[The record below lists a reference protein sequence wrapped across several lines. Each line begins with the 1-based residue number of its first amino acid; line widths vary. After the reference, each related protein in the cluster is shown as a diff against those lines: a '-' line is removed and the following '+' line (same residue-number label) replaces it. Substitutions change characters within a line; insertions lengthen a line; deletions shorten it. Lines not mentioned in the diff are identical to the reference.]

1 MKHVILIV
9 YLPLFGCFDDGSI
22 SHQSSTLISP
32 VDSAV
37 DRPVDSAVVSDV
49 DSAVDSPVD
58 SAVVSALDSAIDSP
72 VNSTVDSGVDSTV
85 DSAVDSAVDS
95 VVDSS
100 VDSQESDA
108 PIPCLP
114 GTYVPPASS
123 KLGCIFFGATNCHGD
138 AATCECMLDGSMAPG
153 LFCLSSST
161 LTCSAEGGVLYFNC
175 IPLQDN

>member
-9 YLPLFGCFDDGSI
+9 YLPLFGCFDDGTI

-32 VDSAV
+32 VDST
-37 DRPVDSAVVSDV
+37 VDSPV
-49 DSAVDSPVD
+49 DSAVDSPVN
-58 SAVVSALDSAIDSP
+58 STVVSAVDSAIDSP
-72 VNSTVDSGVDSTV
+72 PVDSTV

-95 VVDSS
+95 GVDLTVDSAVDS
-100 VDSQESDA
+100 AVDSQESDA

-153 LFCLSSST
+153 LFCLSTST

-175 IPLQDN
+175 VSL